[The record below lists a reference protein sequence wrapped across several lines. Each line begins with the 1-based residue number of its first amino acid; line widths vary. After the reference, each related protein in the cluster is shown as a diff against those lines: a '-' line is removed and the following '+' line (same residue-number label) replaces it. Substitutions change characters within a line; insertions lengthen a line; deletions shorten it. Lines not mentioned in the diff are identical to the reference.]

1 MRSLVEHTMKSTL
14 ITLLFCCLAL
24 PIFSQGQKNILQQ
37 KLSREQLS
45 TSLVTGDQ
53 WITYPAYTDRKAWAQ
68 IGTPEIRADII
79 RLAEKA
85 LKHVWKPDLASDYF
99 AYKRKGQILTGR
111 GNHQALLQLTVGELI
126 EGKGR
131 FLDAIIDGAW
141 FLCETS
147 WVHSAHAFF
156 QKDQSGLPDPEEPTV
171 ELVVADIG
179 AQMAWTYHFFKDE
192 FDKNSKLIA
201 RRIRNTVYERFIN
214 PYFARTDYW
223 WMGLKGQFVNNWNI
237 WINYNILQAVMLM
250 EKDQQKKSD
259 EVYRILCSADRFID
273 CMPEDGA
280 SEEGP
285 TYWGHAGA
293 NLIKFLDLMYRATGG
308 AMNVYDVEKVRNI
321 GQYIYRV
328 NVCDNYFV
336 NFSDAAAK
344 CNIAAG
350 AAYQYGKCIGDEGMM
365 GFASD
370 FAKNSTW
377 PVYFA
382 KEHILA
388 SVLDDV
394 LLSKELLNYR
404 DKNAAF
410 TSYFF
415 KNSQLMVARDNKNVH
430 KGMFVAAHGSN
441 NGVSHN
447 HNDVGSCMFY
457 YNGKPVLID
466 VGVGTYTSKTF
477 SSKRYTIW
485 TMQSG
490 YHNLPTING
499 CDEHQGA
506 KYQARDVVFKNTRNH
521 TDFTLDI
528 AGAYP
533 EEAKVQ
539 TWYRKYQLKHNRE
552 FSITDQWKLDEVKG
566 ETVFNFMTS
575 CAVEQEGDKLYL
587 LNGTDK
593 IALIYDSQKVSCK
606 AEPIKITDSSLL
618 RSWNNGLIHRIRFTV
633 KDMSKEG
640 KCSFTLKP
648 GR

>member
-1 MRSLVEHTMKSTL
+1 MKNTL
-14 ITLLFCCLAL
+14 ITLFFLCLSFSV
-24 PIFSQGQKNILQQ
+24 FSQNQKGILQQ
-37 KLSREQLS
+37 NFSREQLAKN
-45 TSLVTGDQ
+45 LVTSDQ
-53 WITYPAYTDRKAWAQ
+53 WIDYPAYTDREAWNK
-68 IGTPEIRADII
+68 IGSPQIRANMIK
-79 RLAEKA
+79 RAEKA

-99 AYKRKGQILTGR
+99 AFKRKGQILTGR
-111 GNHQALLQLTVGELI
+111 ANHLALLSLTVGELL

-131 FLDAIIDGAW
+131 FIDAIIDGAW

-156 QKDQSGLPDPEEPTV
+156 QKDKSGLPDPDEPTV

-179 AQMAWTYHFFKDE
+179 AQMAWTYYFFKDE

-201 RRIRNTVYERFIN
+201 KRIRNTVRERFIE

-223 WMGLKGQFVNNWNI
+223 WMGLNGQFVNNWNI
-237 WINYNILQAVMLM
+237 WINYNILQAVMLLEDNQ
-250 EKDQQKKSD
+250 EKKTD

-293 NLIKFLDLMYRATGG
+293 NLIKYLDLMNRVTGG
-308 AMNVYDVEKVRNI
+308 AMNVYDEEKIRNI

-328 NVCDNYFV
+328 NICDNYFV
-336 NFSDAAAK
+336 NFSDAAAM
-344 CNIAAG
+344 CDIAAG
-350 AAYQYGKCIGDEGMM
+350 SAYQYGKCIGDEGMM
-365 GFASD
+365 GFASN
-370 FAKNSTW
+370 FAKTSQW
-377 PVYFA
+377 LSYFG
-382 KEHILA
+382 KNHILA
-388 SVLDDV
+388 TVLDDV
-394 LLSKELLNYR
+394 LLSSELLNYT
-404 DKNAAF
+404 DKKATF
-410 TSYFF
+410 SSYYF
-415 KNSQLMVARDNKNVH
+415 KNSQLMVTRDNKDVH
-430 KGMFVAAHGSN
+430 QGMFVAAHGSN

-477 SSKRYTIW
+477 SSERYSIW

-499 CDEHQGA
+499 FDEHEG
-506 KYQARDVVFKNTRNH
+506 KEYKARDVKFNDTRNR

-533 EEAKVQ
+533 KEANIQ
-539 TWYRKYQLKHNRE
+539 TWYRKYQLKRNRE
-552 FSITDQWKLDEVKG
+552 FSITDEWVLNEVKG

-575 CAVEQEGDKLYL
+575 CKVEQNGNKLYL
-587 LNGTDK
+587 VNGKDK
-593 IALIYDSQKVSCK
+593 IVLKYDSNNLWCKV
-606 AEPIKITDSSLL
+606 EPITITDTNLL
-618 RSWNNGLIHRIRFTV
+618 KTWKNGLIHRIRFTV
-633 KDMSKEG
+633 KHMTQKG
-640 KCSFTLKP
+640 KCSFTLKAVQ
-648 GR
+648 